1 MSTPTRSAVPVS
13 CADALALLLQHHPE
27 DQALELV
34 QTRVQNKPLA
44 LHPTATTTT
53 TTTAAGDGRAG
64 GDARDRRRQERQAKQ
79 ARPRRKPRPLTAR
92 EKRALNVHAL
102 PARSQLAYA
111 TFVPLHTLWLSY
123 ANSLVALGGGAAAMA
138 GRLASGDLHG
148 AVVEVVRSRAVDRV
162 GIRGIVVKETR
173 ATLVVVTQADEA
185 KSSSFLP
192 LPRPSPLFSGLVRF
206 GAGLMWSGG
215 IQLYRRNTPFSGS
228 LCPPP
233 PPPQPSRTGTT
244 AAADS
249 GVKWCLSCRAAT

>member
-1 MSTPTRSAVPVS
+1 MSMPTRSAVPAS

-53 TTTAAGDGRAG
+53 TTTTTTTSTSTSTSTSTPTTTTAAKDGRAD
-64 GDARDRRRQERQAKQ
+64 GDARDRRRQQRQAKQ
-79 ARPRRKPRPLTAR
+79 ACPRRKPRPLTAR
-92 EKRALNVHAL
+92 EKRTLNVHAL
-102 PARSQLAYA
+102 PAKPLLAYA

-123 ANSLVALGGGAAAMA
+123 ARSLAALGGGAVAMA

-173 ATLVVVTQADEA
+173 ATLVVVTQTDEA
-185 KSSSFLP
+185 KSLLLLFP
-192 LPRPSPLFSGLVRF
+192 LK
-206 GAGLMWSGG
+206 
-215 IQLYRRNTPFSGS
+215 I
-228 LCPPP
+228 
-233 PPPQPSRTGTT
+233 
-244 AAADS
+244 
-249 GVKWCLSCRAAT
+249 